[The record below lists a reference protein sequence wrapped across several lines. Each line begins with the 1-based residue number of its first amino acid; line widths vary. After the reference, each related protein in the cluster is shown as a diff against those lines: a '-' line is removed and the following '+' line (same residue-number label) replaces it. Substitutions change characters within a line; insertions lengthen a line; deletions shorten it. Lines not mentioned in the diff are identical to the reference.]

1 MHLLA
6 QNLNIVIGEKD
17 ICSIFS
23 MAECYLSRSNGH
35 HRTANNKKIVE
46 NFYLM
51 DTGQTFWPLASPF
64 DHNPSKPQEVDKL
77 RRDLSFSSLPF
88 PFPER

>member
-1 MHLLA
+1 
-6 QNLNIVIGEKD
+6 
-17 ICSIFS
+17 
-23 MAECYLSRSNGH
+23 
-35 HRTANNKKIVE
+35 
-46 NFYLM
+46 M